1 MLVFLHI
8 CMKHSQIKFYKKSL
22 GKFIFSQA
30 TNKNL
35 KMFYFTHPPGQVL
48 KKVTPLFLF
57 FYISFYISRY
67 FPQIYRTSFYILQL
81 HSKFVTSFFPDNALP
96 GEKLLSQI
104 FLF

>member
-67 FPQIYRTSFYILQL
+67 FPQIYRTSFYIT
-81 HSKFVTSFFPDNALP
+81 STSFKICDKFF
-96 GEKLLSQI
+96 SR
-104 FLF
+104 